1 MSIFSYD
8 PLAAETWLIQNA
20 MWINAVVSPTLLL
33 IAAYMSWPH
42 SKRYP
47 ARFMAIAA
55 APMLGL
61 HFIEKTA
68 FDALGNHYA
77 VLDHFNEWVS
87 PRVEI
92 THTPLTLTLALK
104 KTNCGA
110 KTSNIASKFMI
121 FRQQISQI
129 SIKFLCSKLKIS
141 FQVFG
146 GNGAGIL
153 RRDAVLD
160 QWQHSPNRLGCR
172 KKLKST
178 TQYFIRVIIPFKMP
192 KNVSKF
198 TKMHETRPKC
208 CQI

>member
-92 THTPLTLTLALK
+92 THTPLTLTLAYSVAMAQAFFAGMLYWISGNILPTAWVAEK
-104 KTNCGA
+104 ILHNYVYRYNYRTNC
-110 KTSNIASKFMI
+110 KQSY
-121 FRQQISQI
+121 
-129 SIKFLCSKLKIS
+129 L
-141 FQVFG
+141 
-146 GNGAGIL
+146 
-153 RRDAVLD
+153 
-160 QWQHSPNRLGCR
+160 
-172 KKLKST
+172 
-178 TQYFIRVIIPFKMP
+178 
-192 KNVSKF
+192 F
-198 TKMHETRPKC
+198 TNC
-208 CQI
+208 